1 MLSAAISGGLMGM
14 AFSKAV
20 AAGANTREGKV
31 MTVAGLAGLGVFG
44 CVSLIFTWDFSTR
57 GPRNSRD
64 FVAAGV
70 ALQIVGSG
78 HGRADC
84 VLQVRQGIAC
94 RSWILMND
102 QRVARTHPAQ
112 S

>member
-57 GPRNSRD
+57 GR
-64 FVAAGV
+64 AGTHAISLLL
-70 ALQIVGSG
+70 AL
-78 HGRADC
+78 
-84 VLQVRQGIAC
+84 LC
-94 RSWILMND
+94 RLSVQDM
-102 QRVARTHPAQ
+102 AGPTAYYK
-112 S
+112 